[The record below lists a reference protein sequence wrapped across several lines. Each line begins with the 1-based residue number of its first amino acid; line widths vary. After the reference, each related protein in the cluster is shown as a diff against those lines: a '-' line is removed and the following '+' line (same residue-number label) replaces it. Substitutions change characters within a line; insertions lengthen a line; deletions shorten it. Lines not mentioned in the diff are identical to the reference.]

1 MVCVTRHLLIGAPRV
16 ATDRIKKIYPRK
28 IMRDAST
35 STEEGEGRPIL
46 WCTAQEKLLKSWA
59 ERAAGYRWL
68 HNHSR
73 LHYKKLNDRLS
84 YPSIVIASVTGVGGF
99 AVLNP
104 SGNEDLDP
112 STRTKIMIVQYF
124 FAFLNVIGGIL
135 TSISKFSQSST
146 LAQSHSLMCVQY
158 SKYYRNIDMELSLDP
173 SRRVCVMEFVRKCR
187 EEYDRLLDDAPDIP
201 SISIEAFNL
210 EFPDK
215 ENKPDVC
222 NGLSII
228 VSDETSSE
236 LASKRVM
243 TRWLNSIAGIKRKSR
258 DNLDRVDSL
267 TNL

>member
-1 MVCVTRHLLIGAPRV
+1 MGDTQVSEDPPAP
-16 ATDRIKKIYPRK
+16 
-28 IMRDAST
+28 
-35 STEEGEGRPIL
+35 
-46 WCTAQEKLLKSWA
+46 WCAAQERLLKSWA

-73 LHYKKLNDRLS
+73 LHYKRQNVLLS

-104 SGNEDLDP
+104 SGNEDLDN
-112 STRTKIMIVQYF
+112 STRAKIMIVQYF

-146 LAQSHSLMCVQY
+146 LAQSHSQMCVQY

-173 SRRVCVMEFVRKCR
+173 CRRVCVIEFVRKCR

-210 EFPDK
+210 EFPEK
-215 ENKPDVC
+215 VNKPDVC

-236 LASKRVM
+236 LASKRAV
-243 TRWLNSIAGIKRKSR
+243 TRWLSAIAGIRRKSR
-258 DNLDRVDSL
+258 DDDLGRDDLGKVESL
-267 TNL
+267 